1 MSQASLER
9 IHRPVKHEHALGQL
23 NPHLIF
29 NSLTA
34 IQHFVMLDDK
44 AQALHYLSQ
53 LSKFIRL
60 ILQYSKT
67 HFNTIESEK
76 NLIDH
81 YLELE
86 QVRFGFKFT
95 YEFSSNITERLIPSM
110 IVFPF
115 VEEALYERVL
125 PSEGNIEKRNLR
137 ITFESRIFT
146 TVISIIDNGT
156 ANRGSEHK
164 EAIIIAMNHI
174 KELNEYHDERI
185 TLERKSEPENNI
197 ICITIP
203 HSIFK

>member
-1 MSQASLER
+1 
-9 IHRPVKHEHALGQL
+9 
-23 NPHLIF
+23 
-29 NSLTA
+29 
-34 IQHFVMLDDK
+34 MLDDK

-60 ILQYSKT
+60 ILQYSKN
-67 HFNTIESEK
+67 HFNSIEYEK

-95 YEFSSNITERLIPSM
+95 YILSCNATVRMMPSM

-125 PSEGNIEKRNLR
+125 PSEGSIEKRNLR

-146 TVISIIDNGT
+146 TVITIMDNGN
-156 ANRGSEHK
+156 ANRSNVHN
-164 EAIIIAMNHI
+164 EAINIALNSI
-174 KELNEYHDERI
+174 EELNQYHDEQI
-185 TLERKSEPENNI
+185 TLERKYEIENNI

-203 HSIFK
+203 HSIF

>member
-1 MSQASLER
+1 MSELTHER
-9 IHRPVKHEHALGQL
+9 IHKPVKLEHALGQL

-60 ILQYSKT
+60 ILQYSKN
-67 HFNTIESEK
+67 HFNSIECEK

-95 YEFSSNITERLIPSM
+95 YILSCNATVRMMPSM

-125 PSEGNIEKRNLR
+125 PSEGSIEKRNLR

-146 TVISIIDNGT
+146 TVITIMDNGT
-156 ANRGSEHK
+156 ANRSNVHN
-164 EAIIIAMNHI
+164 EAINIALNSI
-174 KELNEYHDERI
+174 EELNQYHDEQI
-185 TLERKSEPENNI
+185 TLERKYETENNI

-203 HSIFK
+203 HSIF

>member
-1 MSQASLER
+1 MSELTHER
-9 IHRPVKHEHALGQL
+9 IHKPVKHEHALGQL

-60 ILQYSKT
+60 ILQYSKN
-67 HFNTIESEK
+67 HFNSIECEK
-76 NLIDH
+76 YLIDH

-95 YEFSSNITERLIPSM
+95 YILSCNATVRMMPLM

-125 PSEGNIEKRNLR
+125 PSEGSIEKRNLR

-146 TVISIIDNGT
+146 TVITIMDNGT
-156 ANRGSEHK
+156 ANRSNVHN
-164 EAIIIAMNHI
+164 EAINIALNSI
-174 KELNEYHDERI
+174 EELNQYHDEQI
-185 TLERKSEPENNI
+185 TLERNYEIENNI

-203 HSIFK
+203 HSIF